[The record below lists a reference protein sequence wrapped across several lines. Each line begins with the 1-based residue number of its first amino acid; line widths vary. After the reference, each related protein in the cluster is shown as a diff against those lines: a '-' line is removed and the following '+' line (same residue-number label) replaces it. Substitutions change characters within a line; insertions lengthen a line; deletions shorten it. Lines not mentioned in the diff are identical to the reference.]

1 MILRSITAR
10 ITKLLKKFPVVTLT
24 GPRQSGKTTL
34 LKKAF
39 PEYKYFNLEN
49 PNLRTIVLEDPLG
62 FLNSNGRKIILDEV
76 QRVPEL
82 FSYIQTIV
90 DENQNI
96 SFILSGSQHFLLME
110 QISQSLAGRTAI
122 FHLLPL
128 TMAELAGARK
138 LDENLEVNI
147 WKGGYPRL
155 YDKDINPTDFF
166 PAYIQS
172 YIERDVRLI
181 RDISDPN
188 SFQRYLQLAA
198 GRVGQLLNFNDLA
211 RDAGISPKTAKEWLS
226 ILEKSYVVFF
236 LQPFHKNF
244 NKRLSKSPK
253 LYFYDTGLL
262 CSLLRVF
269 DHNQLF
275 SHYARGHIFE
285 NAIIAELK
293 KQSFHKGNNDVL
305 YFWRDNHKNE
315 VDLIIDKGNNIY
327 HAIEIKSSKTMRS
340 DFMKNLH
347 WFDSV
352 SSGMAKEKY
361 VVYGGDENL
370 STSKSDFRSW
380 KTIIS

>member
-211 RDAGISPKTAKEWLS
+211 RDAGISPKTAKEW
-226 ILEKSYVVFF
+226 
-236 LQPFHKNF
+236 
-244 NKRLSKSPK
+244 
-253 LYFYDTGLL
+253 
-262 CSLLRVF
+262 
-269 DHNQLF
+269 
-275 SHYARGHIFE
+275 
-285 NAIIAELK
+285 
-293 KQSFHKGNNDVL
+293 
-305 YFWRDNHKNE
+305 
-315 VDLIIDKGNNIY
+315 
-327 HAIEIKSSKTMRS
+327 
-340 DFMKNLH
+340 
-347 WFDSV
+347 
-352 SSGMAKEKY
+352 
-361 VVYGGDENL
+361 
-370 STSKSDFRSW
+370 
-380 KTIIS
+380 